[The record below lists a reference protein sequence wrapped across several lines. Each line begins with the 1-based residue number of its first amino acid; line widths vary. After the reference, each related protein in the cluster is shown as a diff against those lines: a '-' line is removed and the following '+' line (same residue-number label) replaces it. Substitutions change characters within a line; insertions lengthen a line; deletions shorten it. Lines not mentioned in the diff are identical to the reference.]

1 MKRRAQFLFTISL
14 VVLDVA
20 AIALA
25 FYLAYV
31 LRQRIRWPTP
41 PLNIGP
47 FRSYV
52 GMLVVQVLAMLVVF
66 FFYRLYHRP
75 RALSSI
81 DEFYSLFGAVSVGT
95 IVAIALNSLTFKN
108 SALELDYSRGMILY
122 AWFLTIVLAG
132 VGRFAHG
139 QVQRALQARGLGG
152 SRVLIVGTGE
162 VGQMILQK
170 ILYLPGLGYEVM
182 GFVRGVEGGDDPS
195 TDLSTSRPAEASG
208 QDAAD
213 DSGPSLGTVM
223 GVPVLGQI
231 GDIPSLID
239 AYSIDEVIIALPEAS
254 HEEILTIISLCER
267 GKVSIK
273 VYPDVFQIMAAQV
286 SIGDLG
292 GLPLLTVRDIAL
304 RGWRLTLKRAVDL
317 IGSAVG
323 LVALSPL
330 MMLVAALV
338 KLDSKGPV
346 FYVQERMGLDAE
358 PFWMLKFR
366 SMRADAEAETGPVW
380 ATEDDPR
387 RTRLGA
393 FIRRFSI
400 DEFPQL
406 INVLLGEMSLVG
418 PRPERPVFVEQFKR
432 SIPRYMDR
440 HREKAG
446 LTGWAQVNGLRG
458 DTSIA
463 ERTKYDLWY
472 IENWSLFLDFKII
485 LKTIVNSFISKN
497 AY

>member
-1 MKRRAQFLFTISL
+1 MKRRATLLFTISL
-14 VVLDVA
+14 VLLDA
-20 AIALA
+20 LAIAGA
-25 FYLAYV
+25 FYLAYR
-31 LRQRIRWPTP
+31 LRQWIEWPTP

-47 FRSYV
+47 FHNYA
-52 GMLVVQVLAMLVVF
+52 GMMVIQVLAMQTVF

-81 DEFYSLFGAVSVGT
+81 DEFYSIFGAVSVGT
-95 IVAIALNSLTFKN
+95 MLAIALSSLMFKN

-122 AWFLTIVLAG
+122 AWLLTMVLAG
-132 VGRFAHG
+132 AGRLVHG
-139 QVQRALQARGLGG
+139 RIQRALQARGIGG
-152 SRVLIVGTGE
+152 ARVLIVGTGE

-170 ILYLPGLGYEVM
+170 ILYLPGLGYEVE
-182 GFVRGVEGGDDPS
+182 GFVDGDDQ
-195 TDLSTSRPAEASG
+195 EAVAG
-208 QDAAD
+208 I
-213 DSGPSLGTVM
+213 PI
-223 GVPVLGQI
+223 LGQI
-231 GDIPSLID
+231 GDLPSLID
-239 AYSIDEVIIALPEAS
+239 GHSIDEVIIALPEAS

-273 VYPDVFQIMAAQV
+273 IYPDVFQIMAAQV

-292 GLPLLTVRDIAL
+292 GLPLLTVRDVAL

-317 IGSAVG
+317 IGSAFG
-323 LVALSPL
+323 LVVLSPL
-330 MMLVAALV
+330 MLLVAALI
-338 KLDSKGPV
+338 KLESPGPV
-346 FYVQERMGLDAE
+346 FYAQVRMGLDAK
-358 PFWMLKFR
+358 PFWVIKFR
-366 SMRADAEAETGPVW
+366 SMRQDAEAETGPVW
-380 ATEDDPR
+380 ATENDPR

-400 DEFPQL
+400 DEWPQF

-463 ERTKYDLWY
+463 DRTKYDLWY
-472 IENWSLFLDFKII
+472 IENWSLLLDFKII
-485 LKTIVNSFISKN
+485 LRTIFNTFTSKN

>member
-1 MKRRAQFLFTISL
+1 MKRRAKLLFTISL
-14 VVLDVA
+14 VVLDVS

-25 FYLAYV
+25 FYLAYR
-31 LRQRIRWPTP
+31 LRQWIKWPAP
-41 PLNIGP
+41 PLDFGP
-47 FRSYV
+47 FRNYA
-52 GMLVVQVLAMLVVF
+52 GMMVVQVLAMVMVF

-81 DEFYSLFGAVSVGT
+81 DELYSLFGAVSVGT
-95 IVAIALNSLTFKN
+95 IVAIALSSLMFKN
-108 SALELDYSRGMILY
+108 SVLELDYSRGMILY
-122 AWFLTIVLAG
+122 AWVLTIVLAG
-132 VGRFAHG
+132 TGRLAHG
-139 QVQRALQARGLGG
+139 RVQRALQARGLGG
-152 SRVLIVGTGE
+152 ARVLIVGTGE

-182 GFVRGVEGGDDPS
+182 GFVDGGDI
-195 TDLSTSRPAEASG
+195 EN
-208 QDAAD
+208 
-213 DSGPSLGTVM
+213 VM
-223 GVPVLGQI
+223 GVPVLGRI
-231 GDIPSLID
+231 GDLPSLID
-239 AYSIDEVIIALPEAS
+239 EHSIDEVIIALPEAS

-273 VYPDVFQIMAAQV
+273 VYPDVFQIIAAQV

-292 GLPLLTVRDIAL
+292 GLPLLTVRDVAL

-317 IGSAVG
+317 IGSAIG
-323 LVALSPL
+323 LVVLSPL
-330 MMLVAALV
+330 MMLVATLV
-338 KLDSKGPV
+338 KLDSPGPV
-346 FYVQERMGLDAE
+346 FYAQVRMGLDAR
-358 PFWMLKFR
+358 PFWMMKFR
-366 SMRADAEAETGPVW
+366 SMRTDAEAETGPVW

-387 RTRLGA
+387 RTRLGG

-400 DEFPQL
+400 DEWPQF

-485 LKTIVNSFISKN
+485 LKTIFNAFTSKS